1 MKKLVIIALLA
12 VSAVGVSTPII
23 AVAEDIRE

>member
-12 VSAVGVSTPII
+12 VSAVGVITPII